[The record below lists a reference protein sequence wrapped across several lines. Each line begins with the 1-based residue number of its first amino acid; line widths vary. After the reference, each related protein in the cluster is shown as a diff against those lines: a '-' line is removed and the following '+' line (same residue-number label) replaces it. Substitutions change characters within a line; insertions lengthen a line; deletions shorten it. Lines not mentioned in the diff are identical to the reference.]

1 MLHLLVLALLAALP
15 STSAIPLAS
24 PPTVHSRAGIF
35 HGVHLPTFGQDAF
48 LGIKYAPKPARFS
61 PAKLSADAPDTH
73 FNASRYGTECMA
85 YGGDT
90 AKLVAMPGNQTR
102 LGEDCLHLN
111 IVRPQGV
118 DEEGEEEEGEGGLPV
133 LLWIYGGG
141 WVAGST
147 SDPRYVRLDWRN
159 RDVRC

>member
-1 MLHLLVLALLAALP
+1 MLHHLALALLLALP
-15 STSAIPLAS
+15 FTSATPLTTR
-24 PPTVHSRAGIF
+24 PTVHSRAGIF
-35 HGVHLPTFGQDAF
+35 HGTHLPTFNQDVF
-48 LGIKYAPKPARFS
+48 LGIKYAPQPARFS
-61 PAKLSADAPDTH
+61 PAELSADAPGTH

-90 AKLVAMPGNQTR
+90 AKLVALPGNHTR

-111 IVRPQGV
+111 VVRPRGTN
-118 DEEGEEEEGEGGLPV
+118 ESGLPV

-147 SDPRYVRLDWRN
+147 SDPRCV
-159 RDVRC
+159 

>member
-1 MLHLLVLALLAALP
+1 MLHLAFALLALP
-15 STSAIPLAS
+15 FTSTTPLTTS
-24 PPTVHSRAGIF
+24 PTVHSRAGIY
-35 HGVHLPTFGQDAF
+35 HGVHLPSFAQDAF

-73 FNASRYGTECMA
+73 FDASRYGTECMA
-85 YGGDT
+85 YSGDT
-90 AKLVAMPGNQTR
+90 AKLVALPGNQTR

-111 IVRPQGV
+111 VVRPQGV
-118 DEEGEEEEGEGGLPV
+118 DGEGDGGLPV

-147 SDPRYVRLDWRN
+147 SDPRYVWLD
-159 RDVRC
+159 

>member
-1 MLHLLVLALLAALP
+1 MLHLALALLLALP
-15 STSAIPLAS
+15 FTSATPLTTS
-24 PPTVHSRAGIF
+24 PTVHSRAGIY
-35 HGVHLPTFGQDAF
+35 HGVRLPSFAQDAF

-61 PAKLSADAPDTH
+61 PAELSADTPDTH
-73 FNASRYGTECMA
+73 FDASRYGTECMA

-111 IVRPQGV
+111 VVRPSGV
-118 DEEGEEEEGEGGLPV
+118 GEKGEGEGEEGLPV

-147 SDPRYVRLDWRN
+147 SDPRYVWLD
-159 RDVRC
+159 